1 MMARKASE
9 FSLRNVDLSL
19 IWKQMDKW
27 NISLLEGRR
36 WFCRIRRHRPKIQSG
51 GAAASEDIN
60 FSHSI
65 SVLLPGREEEV
76 KRKKEIYHVASSSPA
91 L

>member
-27 NISLLEGRR
+27 NISLLEDSKAGDG
-36 WFCRIRRHRPKIQSG
+36 F
-51 GAAASEDIN
+51 AA
-60 FSHSI
+60 
-65 SVLLPGREEEV
+65 
-76 KRKKEIYHVASSSPA
+76 
-91 L
+91 